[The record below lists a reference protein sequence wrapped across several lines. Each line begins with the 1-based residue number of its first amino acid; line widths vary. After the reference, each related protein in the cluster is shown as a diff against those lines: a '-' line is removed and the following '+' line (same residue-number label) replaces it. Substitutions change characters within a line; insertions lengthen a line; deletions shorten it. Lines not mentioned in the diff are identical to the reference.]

1 MADASIRTSVKDQ
14 ASCPICQDRLK
25 NPVTCNCGQSFCSV
39 CVHGRR
45 KQDSQKGS
53 HSCPRC
59 GKTFTPKP
67 VPRKC
72 VKVDEVLARMKKLE
86 LSSSTLPLE
95 PTYDNIPG
103 DVWCDDCTGRKH
115 RAIKSCLTC
124 VASFCE
130 SHLIPHTTVPS
141 LKKHKLIEA
150 SSDLQENI
158 CSQHQKTNEFYCRTD
173 KKSICASCAL
183 NEHKGHDT
191 VEAETERTE
200 KQTEIAEKRREV
212 QQRIKD
218 KQEELE
224 ELKQAFDTLKCS
236 AQAALEENQKIF
248 TQLIHTIEKTRS
260 EVADLITAQEKME
273 YSRVARLH
281 EQLEQEIDELHRR
294 EAELQK
300 LLNMDN
306 NVSFLQIFR
315 SLQWTP
321 PLHTVNSAFLKTT
334 EKQHAVRL
342 SDRIFNIQT
351 DLISGPRYYAK
362 KVYLD
367 AVTGKLNGRKGYG
380 GSILQFHIKGWEEK
394 DRIVR
399 IGLDTTV
406 SPGAWNVLQLPERQH
421 EVTELIR
428 DQERTEVI
436 RGGET
441 QSWIIFH
448 TQRNIFIRSYPGN
461 PEFSREHKL
470 NLLSELLWC
479 RVMML
484 IKYAPR
490 SELHQSHRV
499 I

>member
-1 MADASIRTSVKDQ
+1 
-14 ASCPICQDRLK
+14 
-25 NPVTCNCGQSFCSV
+25 
-39 CVHGRR
+39 
-45 KQDSQKGS
+45 
-53 HSCPRC
+53 
-59 GKTFTPKP
+59 
-67 VPRKC
+67 
-72 VKVDEVLARMKKLE
+72 MKKLE

-115 RAIKSCLTC
+115 RAVKSCLTC

-260 EVADLITAQEKME
+260 EVADLIRAQEKME

-294 EAELQK
+294 DAELQK

-306 NVSFLQIFR
+306 NVSFLQHFQ
-315 SLQWTP
+315 SFSSVSAS
-321 PLHTVNSAFLKTT
+321 VNSPSLPVNQQTKPDL
-334 EKQHAVRL
+334 VRKFL
-342 SDRIFNIQT
+342 SDLKVEFQKFGKEEYKIISNVANIQLRFPFVPMT
-351 DLISGPRYYAK
+351 SRHFLHYFQKFTMDTTTAHSELRISENNREATCRETVRPYIQHPERFDFWPQILCKESISGRCYWEVEWEKGIWGVYIAVSYKGVGRKGQDRAHWFGHNSKSWSLECSPTPCIWHNNKKTQISGPLSSK
-362 KVYLD
+362 IGVYVDYKAGTLSFYD
-367 AVTGKLNGRKGYG
+367 I
-380 GSILQFHIKGWEEK
+380 S
-394 DRIVR
+394 
-399 IGLDTTV
+399 DTMT
-406 SPGAWNVLQLPERQH
+406 
-421 EVTELIR
+421 
-428 DQERTEVI
+428 
-436 RGGET
+436 
-441 QSWIIFH
+441 
-448 TQRNIFIRSYPGN
+448 
-461 PEFSREHKL
+461 
-470 NLLSELLWC
+470 LL
-479 RVMML
+479 
-484 IKYAPR
+484 
-490 SELHQSHRV
+490 HRV
-499 I
+499 QTTFTQPLHPGFWFSTSSSIMLCDL